1 MRKVVVL
8 MAYGSP
14 SSKGEIMGYLR
25 DIYHGKEPPDY
36 AVKETFAKYETFGY
50 KSPSNKILENIVYKL
65 NKNSEYQY
73 VLCFKHW
80 KPSIEETLN
89 IIIEKSPDQIVL
101 LPLFPFKN
109 KSVEKSY
116 IDISKKVL
124 EEKSFKGKVEI
135 VDRLNNNL
143 WRNFWIDQLKN
154 NNENNTF
161 FLFSAH
167 SLPYSIDDEKDYF
180 DTVSREATVLSEMA
194 GLKNYSFGFQSR
206 GSYGKVW
213 LEPSVYERLKEI
225 GNNIEG
231 ITTVPF
237 GFYYDHLE
245 VLFDLDRI
253 FGEKVRENGF
263 KYSRLS
269 LPNDSEESINIIR
282 AAVGDRIEKY

>member
-1 MRKVVVL
+1 MSREIVL

-14 SSKGEIMGYLR
+14 SSKEEIMDYLR
-25 DIYHGKEPPDY
+25 DIYHGKEPPEY
-36 AVKETFAKYETFGY
+36 AIKETFAKYEAFGY
-50 KSPSNKILENIVYKL
+50 KSPSNEILESLVSKL
-65 NKNSEYQY
+65 NKNSGDHY

-80 KPSIEETLN
+80 KPSIEETLKN
-89 IIIEKSPDQIVL
+89 IIERGPEQIVL

-109 KSVEKSY
+109 KSVERSY
-116 IDISKKVL
+116 IDVSKKVV
-124 EEKSFKGKVEI
+124 EEKNFTGKVKI

-143 WRNFWIDQLKN
+143 WRNFWADQLKN
-154 NNENNTF
+154 KNDDGIF

-167 SLPYSIDDEKDYF
+167 SLPYNISEEEDYYN
-180 DTVSREATVLSEMA
+180 TVRGEATVLSQMA
-194 GLKNYSFGFQSR
+194 RLKNYSFGFQSR

-213 LEPSVYERLKEI
+213 LEPSVYDRLKEI
-225 GNNIEG
+225 GKEIDE

-245 VLFDLDRI
+245 VLFDLDRL

-269 LPNDSEESINIIR
+269 LPNNSEKSINIIK
-282 AAVGDRIEKY
+282 AAVGDQSEEH